1 MRDTNVAG
9 RVSAFD
15 VDRGL
20 GEIAAEDGTTYAF
33 HCTAI
38 ADGTRDIPVDVAVRF
53 DVVAG
58 HHGRWEA
65 TNIVPR

>member
-1 MRDTNVAG
+1 VKRSNVAG
-9 RVSAFD
+9 RVRAFD
-15 VDRGL
+15 FDEGL
-20 GEIAAEDGTTYAF
+20 GEVTADDGTTYPF

-38 ADGTRDIPVDVAVRF
+38 ADGTRDIPVDTAVHF

-65 TNIVPR
+65 DNLVP